1 MGKWVMNAYCKMA
14 PVIITVLLILTGMAF
29 GLGEY
34 LEKIEIEPVDAW
46 FRTIKNFFP
55 DTWDYFLWWEYFFFY
70 FVASINR
77 GLL

>member
-1 MGKWVMNAYCKMA
+1 MGKWVMNAYCKTA

-55 DTWDYFLWWEYFFFY
+55 DTWETGISSYNSYF
-70 FVASINR
+70 AA
-77 GLL
+77 